1 MEQGSKRWVDAGRRG
16 FGDRALQSG
25 RGLRGPLHSLAG
37 CVRSMRAAVPGLGRA
52 LALSAG
58 VLALSAAA
66 PASAQPKLS
75 DDVVRIGVLTDMS
88 GVYSDFTGQGAVAAA
103 KMALEDYLARPGA
116 RLAKKVEIVSAD
128 HQNKADIA
136 ANLARTWYE
145 RDKVDVVVELVGTAV
160 ALAVMEVADQTGRLA
175 LISGAASLPI
185 TNEKCNANTV
195 HWVYD
200 TYALSNGTT
209 KAVVDSGKK
218 DWYFI
223 AVDYAFGAAMTRD
236 ASEVVKANGGR
247 VLGVSKHP
255 FPNQDFSSFLL
266 AAQQSKA
273 DVIALANGGQDTIN
287 SVKQAGE
294 FGILGSR
301 QVVVPMVMFINDVHA
316 LGLKAAQ
323 GLMLTEG
330 FYWNRDAKTRAWSR
344 RYFERMKKMPSM
356 VQAGVY
362 SSVWNYLLAIE
373 RAGSDDAQ
381 AVMKALKSVE
391 IDDGLF
397 KGRIRDD
404 GKFAHDMLLM
414 QVKAPA
420 ESSEPWDYYHV
431 RGVIPAEQAA
441 LPLSQSKCRL
451 VKR

>member
-1 MEQGSKRWVDAGRRG
+1 MKLAQGLA
-16 FGDRALQSG
+16 ALTV
-25 RGLRGPLHSLAG
+25 
-37 CVRSMRAAVPGLGRA
+37 CVASAFAAQP
-52 LALSAG
+52 
-58 VLALSAAA
+58 AAA
-66 PASAQPKLS
+66 QKLT

-88 GVYSDFTGQGAVAAA
+88 GVYSDFAGQGAITAA

-116 RLAKKVEIVSAD
+116 KLAKKVEIVSAD

-145 RDKVDVVVELVGTAV
+145 RDKVDVIVELVGTAV
-160 ALAVMEVADQTGRLA
+160 ALAVMEVADQKGKITLA
-175 LISGAASLPI
+175 SGPASLPI
-185 TNEKCNANTV
+185 TNEKCTATNV

-209 KAVVDSGKK
+209 KAVVDSGRKNWFFLAA
-218 DWYFI
+218 DC
-223 AVDYAFGAAMTRD
+223 AFGAAMVRD
-236 ASEVVKANGGR
+236 ASEVITANGGK
-247 VLGVSKHP
+247 VVGVARHP
-255 FPNQDFSSFLL
+255 FPNQDFSLFLL
-266 AAQQSKA
+266 TAQQSKA

-287 SVKQAGE
+287 AIKQAGE
-294 FGILGSR
+294 FGILGSK
-301 QVVVPMVMFINDVHA
+301 QTVVPMILFINDVHA
-316 LGLKAAQ
+316 LGLQATQ

-373 RAGSDDAQ
+373 RAGTDEAAD
-381 AVMKALKSVE
+381 VMKALKSVE

-404 GKFAHDMLLM
+404 GKFSHDMLLM

-420 ESSEPWDYYHV
+420 ESKEPWDYYHV
-431 RGVIPAEQAA
+431 RAVIPADQAS

-451 VKR
+451 VKK

>member
-1 MEQGSKRWVDAGRRG
+1 MKRSKESKDSA
-16 FGDRALQSG
+16 ASG
-25 RGLRGPLHSLAG
+25 RIVAAPLQALTRVA
-37 CVRSMRAAVPGLGRA
+37 RSMRSPAAGLARA
-52 LALSAG
+52 LALSIGA
-58 VLALSAAA
+58 LATSV
-66 PASAQPKLS
+66 SAQPKLS
-75 DDVVRIGVLTDMS
+75 DDVVKIGVLTDMS
-88 GVYSDFTGQGAVAAA
+88 GVYSDFSGQGAVTAA

-116 RLAKKVEIVSAD
+116 KLSKKVEIVAAD

-160 ALAVMEVADQTGRLA
+160 ALAVMEVAEQKNRLT
-175 LISGAASLPI
+175 LVSGAASLPI
-185 TNEKCNANTV
+185 TNEKCTPNNV

-218 DWYFI
+218 NWYFI
-223 AVDYAFGAAMTRD
+223 AADYAFGAAMVRD
-236 ASEVVKANGGR
+236 ASEVINANGGR
-247 VLGVSKHP
+247 VAGVARHP

-266 AAQQSKA
+266 TAQQSRA
-273 DVIALANGGQDTIN
+273 DVIALANGGQDTTNAI
-287 SVKQAGE
+287 KQAGE
-294 FGILGSR
+294 FGILGSK
-301 QVVVPMVMFINDVHA
+301 QIVVPMILFINDVHA

-362 SSVWNYLLAIE
+362 SSVWNYLLSIE
-373 RAGSDDAQ
+373 RAGSDDPQ
-381 AVMKALKSVE
+381 AVMKALKGVE

-420 ESSEPWDYYHV
+420 ESTEPWDYYHV
-431 RGVIPAEQAA
+431 RSVIPADQAV
-441 LPLSQSKCRL
+441 LPLAQSKCRL